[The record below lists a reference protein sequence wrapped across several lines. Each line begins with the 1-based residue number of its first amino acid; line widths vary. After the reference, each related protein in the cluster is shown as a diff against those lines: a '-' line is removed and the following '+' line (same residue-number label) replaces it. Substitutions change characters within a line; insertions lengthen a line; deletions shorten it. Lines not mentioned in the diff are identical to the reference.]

1 MISMRAL
8 LTIFVCSLLLSP
20 GLIKADTA
28 ETTSASPTIKEVYF
42 YLGDFDADLTA
53 NELENPGSE
62 FGLGVGMLLE
72 HATYFDWGG
81 DVLVIYRQYDTPST
95 VSGGAFTVVS
105 DDMSLS
111 TIGLGFYGRFSHV
124 AGPVRLYAGAGAGLY
139 FSKLTLS
146 ASTLGFVG
154 SYEVQSNDMGLSYFY
169 GLRLK
174 LSNED
179 YLGVE
184 YRHLNLDA
192 SLIPVTTGTVEIGG
206 ELVLLIYAHSF

>member
-8 LTIFVCSLLLSP
+8 LVIFVCSLLLSP
-20 GLIKADTA
+20 GLMKADTA
-28 ETTSASPTIKEVYF
+28 ETASALPAIKDVYF
-42 YLGDFDADLTA
+42 YLGDFDADITG

-62 FGLGVGMLLE
+62 FGFGMGMLLE
-72 HATYFDWGG
+72 RSSYFDWGS
-81 DVLVIYRQYDTPST
+81 DVLIIYRQYDTPST

-111 TIGLGFYGRFSHV
+111 TIGLALYGRFSHV
-124 AGPVRLYAGAGAGLY
+124 AGSVRLYAGAGAGLY

-179 YLGVE
+179 YLGAE

-192 SLIPVTTGTVEIGG
+192 SLTPVTTGTVEIGG
-206 ELVLLIYAHSF
+206 ELVVFVYAHSF